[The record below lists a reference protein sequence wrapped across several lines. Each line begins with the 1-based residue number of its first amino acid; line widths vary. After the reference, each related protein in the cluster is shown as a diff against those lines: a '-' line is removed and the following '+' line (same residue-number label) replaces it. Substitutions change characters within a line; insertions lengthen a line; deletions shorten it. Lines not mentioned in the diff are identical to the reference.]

1 MNPYTDLT
9 DLGIWRSMAE
19 ALVIG
24 LLVGAQREGAHR
36 DEPDPAS
43 RAGLRDFILVAAVG
57 GLCGL
62 LQVPWLTAS
71 ALLGMV
77 AMWITFKRRQPQGVG
92 LTTDLAAIAVF
103 FLSYTTAIPSFR
115 QGGPLAI
122 ALAIILTAFLEA
134 KRTLHRFFRE
144 TLTEVEFNDT
154 LRFLALIF
162 IIYPLLPK
170 GSFGPY
176 EFFSPRRVWFFVIL
190 VSSISY
196 VGYFLEKFL
205 GERTGL
211 KLVGLLGGLASTTA
225 ATSAFAHEARL
236 QPGRLKAYW
245 QAATVANAVQF
256 PRILALLLVIS
267 PPLLGAT
274 VKPLLVMAATGLV
287 LAGLIRVAPSR
298 EGESRQRMSVRNPFS
313 FGPALRFGAMFAVIL
328 FFVKAMTFHFG
339 NRAMTWTSAISGLL
353 DVDSVT
359 ITIGELFKTGKIEAG
374 IATVS
379 ILLALLA
386 NAVFKTIMAWTL
398 GTQSFGWRVGVSFL
412 VMLGSGVLVLAF
424 A

>member
-1 MNPYTDLT
+1 VNPYTDLT
-9 DLGIWRSMAE
+9 DLAIARSMSE

-36 DEPDPAS
+36 DQPDPAS
-43 RAGLRDFILVAAVG
+43 RAGLRDFILVAALG

-62 LQVPWLTAS
+62 LQIPGLTVS
-71 ALLGMV
+71 ALLGIV

-92 LTTDLAAIAVF
+92 LTTDLAAIAVY

-115 QGGPLAI
+115 HGAI

-144 TLTEVEFNDT
+144 TLTEVEFTDT
-154 LRFLALIF
+154 LSFLALIF
-162 IIYPLLPK
+162 IIYPLLPQ

-205 GERTGL
+205 GENTGL
-211 KLVGLLGGLASTTA
+211 KLVGLLGGMASTTA
-225 ATSAFAHEARL
+225 STSAFAHEARL
-236 QPGRLKAYW
+236 QPGQLKAYW

-256 PRILALLLVIS
+256 PRILALLLTIS
-267 PPLLGAT
+267 PPLFGTT
-274 VKPLLVMAATGLV
+274 VKPLLVMAAAGLV

-313 FGPALRFGAMFAVIL
+313 FGPALQFGVMFAVIL
-328 FFVKAMTFHFG
+328 FFVKSMILHYG
-339 NRAMTWTSAISGLL
+339 NRALTWTSAISGLL

-359 ITIGELFKTGKIEAG
+359 ITIGELFQTGKIEAG
-374 IATVS
+374 IATGS

-398 GTQSFGWRVGVSFL
+398 GTPSFGWRVGISFL
-412 VMLGSGVLVLAF
+412 VMLGSGALVMAF